1 MIRRAAGRRYG
12 HCRQVTSQAISR
24 EEITLTTTEMGFS
37 ARGVTDQS
45 FKMLGVTEALKA
57 GMTLVEVAQHGR
69 WRTME
74 MPLRYKHNLIEYK
87 AEIADKIPI

>member
-1 MIRRAAGRRYG
+1 LYLHCVIRRAAGRRYG
-12 HCRQVTSQAISR
+12 HGRQATSQAISR

-37 ARGVTDQS
+37 GRGVTDKS

-57 GMTLVEVAQHGR
+57 GMTLEEVTQHGR

-74 MPLRYKHNLIEYK
+74 MPQRSQLDRI
-87 AEIADKIPI
+87 